1 MPVTALIVAV
11 LAAAAQPAPPASN
24 DVLVIGR
31 AGIPFISPMGEPIR
45 ARKPGEDTLARWFS
59 QADRNHDGFLTSD
72 EMVADAE
79 RFFAILDADHDGQ
92 IDPEELIRY
101 EWKVAPEIQ
110 VNSRDKRIRPV
121 ADSSGDDAGGT
132 PNGDKAS
139 RHRKAADYDDGPQ
152 GAARYSL
159 LNMPEPVTAADANLD
174 RAVSL
179 EEFRQAATTRFGLLD
194 HAHAGRLNLQQLEAL
209 VPPIPTPGKHRKHR
223 ADEADTRIGVPL
235 PPGN

>member
-1 MPVTALIVAV
+1 MPFDAAIVAILV
-11 LAAAAQPAPPASN
+11 AAGQAATPANS
-24 DVLVIGR
+24 DIVVVGR

-79 RFFAILDADHDGQ
+79 RFFAVLDTNQDGQ

-110 VNSRDKRIRPV
+110 VNARDKRIHPA
-121 ADSSGDDAGGT
+121 ADPNAQSGDED
-132 PNGDKAS
+132 S
-139 RHRKAADYDDGPQ
+139 RRSKRSDFDDGPQ
-152 GAARYSL
+152 GAARYAL
-159 LNMPEPVTAADANLD
+159 LNMPEPVAQADANLD
-174 RAVSL
+174 RAVSI
-179 EEFRQAATTRFGLLD
+179 EEFRQAAIARFALLD
-194 HAHAGRLNLQQLEAL
+194 RAHAGRLELPKLEAL
-209 VPPIPTPGKHRKHR
+209 VPPPPTPGQHRKHR
-223 ADEADTRIGVPL
+223 PNEADTRIGVPL